1 MKNLKPVIDSASE
14 YGGAAMGAVIG
25 AGIGSAVAGP
35 LGTAG
40 GALAGCSN

>member
-1 MKNLKPVIDSASE
+1 MKNLKPVIDGASE

-25 AGIGSAVAGP
+25 ASIGSAVAGP